1 MGLYDTFIPVDWFYL
16 AGAFGV
22 VFIVSRVL
30 KFVNGLKAVSWLPGL
45 RLPLDQM
52 SPPGVLI
59 SYCRWNPGL
68 YLTWNERFTFYQGWN
83 SETVSS
89 VPFLLGPP
97 SIYTSSLEVA
107 RQIVS
112 SGPKSAWVK
121 PIATSQ
127 TTSVWGDNILSTNN
141 PEWRKH
147 RRILG
152 PAFTQSST
160 YTHLWSA
167 AQRIYHEMTESEGWD
182 MRDEVEIPVMQKL
195 TFRFALNVIL
205 STGFGIDLPW
215 DSPPGQGDEVTLQQA
230 LRLYADHVTFFVL
243 VPKWIQRLPFPWLKK
258 MSTAYGVLHDY
269 MHTQVAE
276 RRAGIGGEAELK
288 SDIFSLLIHANEEDG
303 KLSLTDS
310 EVIGNV
316 FSLLFAGHETTAQT
330 FTIVLGYLGMYP
342 DVQREMYDE
351 IIRVV
356 GRDREPVYEDFGKL
370 QKILSLFFE
379 CVRLYP
385 SGYLMIREAKEDTFL
400 TIPKDG
406 WSSET
411 RTIAI
416 EKGTHAIIDVV
427 GIQLNPRYF
436 DNPTRFDPS
445 RWYGVSSESETV
457 SAWSIGPRTCI
468 GRKFAFVEAVCFL
481 TLFIRDWHVEP
492 ILRKGESTEEWRER
506 VMVPKL
512 MLSLGVQDVPV
523 KLTRRTSRKQ

>member
-1 MGLYDTFIPVDWFYL
+1 MTFYDNIVVAPWLYL
-16 AGAFGV
+16 AVALGL

-30 KFVNGLKAVSWLPGL
+30 KLVNGLKAVSWLPGF
-45 RLPLDQM
+45 RLPLDQLG
-52 SPPGVLI
+52 PPGALI
-59 SYCRWNPGL
+59 PYCWWNRGM

-89 VPFLLGPP
+89 VPFLIGPP
-97 SIYTSSLEVA
+97 AIYTSSVEVA
-107 RQIVS
+107 RQIVGG
-112 SGPKSAWVK
+112 GPKSAWIKTLGTTRV
-121 PIATSQ
+121 
-127 TTSVWGDNILSTNN
+127 TSVWGDNVLSTNN

-152 PAFTQSST
+152 PAFTQTST
-160 YTHLWSA
+160 YVRLWSN
-167 AQRIYHEMTESEGWD
+167 AQRIYHEMTAFEGWD
-182 MRDEVEIPVMQKL
+182 TQDEIEIPVMQKL

-205 STGFGIDLPW
+205 SLGFGVDLPW
-215 DSPPGQGDEVTLQQA
+215 DSPPGQGDEVTLQEA
-230 LRLYADHVTFFVL
+230 LRLYSDNVMFFVL
-243 VPKWIQRLPFPWLKK
+243 VPKWIQRLPFPWFKK
-258 MSTAYGVLHDY
+258 MAVSHRVISDY
-269 MHTQVAE
+269 MHGQVTE
-276 RRAGIGGEAELK
+276 RRAEINGGAESK
-288 SDIFSLLIHANEEDG
+288 SDVFSMLIQASEEDG

-330 FTIVLGYLGMYP
+330 FTIAIGYLGIYP
-342 DVQREMYDE
+342 DVQQEMYDE
-351 IIRVV
+351 ILQVV
-356 GRDREPVYEDFGKL
+356 GKDRDPVYEDFGSL
-370 QKILSLFFE
+370 QKILALFYE

-385 SGYLMIREAKEDTFL
+385 SGYIMLREATEDTVL
-400 TIPKDG
+400 TIPNDG
-406 WSSET
+406 WAPGT

-416 EKGTHAIIDVV
+416 EKGTHGIVDVI
-427 GIQLNPRYF
+427 GMQLNPRYF
-436 DNPTRFDPS
+436 DNPSKFDPS
-445 RWYGVSSESETV
+445 RWYGVSSDSETI

-523 KLTRRTSRKQ
+523 KLTRRTYRKP